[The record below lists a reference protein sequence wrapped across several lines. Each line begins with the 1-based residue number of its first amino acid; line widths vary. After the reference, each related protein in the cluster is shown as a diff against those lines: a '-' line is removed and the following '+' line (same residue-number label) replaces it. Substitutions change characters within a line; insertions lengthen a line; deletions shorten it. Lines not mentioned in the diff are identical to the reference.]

1 MIGTFIFLLGI
12 LGAFALWAFFSF
24 QPRYVNER
32 LLKAFNW
39 TIVGMC
45 AMFCVGLCAYI
56 YSDLSPQGRQ
66 EYFFVFALGAC
77 LAVEIV
83 FFTIGLLLRNFW
95 IFAPPSRRG
104 RGIFD

>member
-12 LGAFALWAFFSF
+12 IALGVLWAFFSF

-39 TIVGMC
+39 TVVGMF

-56 YSDLSPQGRQ
+56 YSDMSPENRR
-66 EYFFVFALGAC
+66 EYFLLFALGGC
-77 LAVEIV
+77 LGAEII
-83 FFTIGLLLRNFW
+83 FFSIGLLLRNFW

-104 RGIFD
+104 RGFFD